1 LTKIIRCA
9 ARRCIVGYV
18 VALLRCPHPTKTLR
32 EMTDASAL
40 DTALTLHP
48 IPSEPDRDGR
58 ATARFSCV
66 FDPSWYQ
73 GRGTYGGVVT
83 AQLAR
88 AFQTLVPTRD
98 ARVITVHFCA
108 PATGEGTI
116 EATLEREGANVTH
129 LTARLTHVRRGKVV
143 TLATASAVFGRPLA
157 EHDFGDHVA
166 PRVPPPHEVPVF
178 VQTPGWPVFAR
189 HFEFR
194 PCLGYEA
201 FRGAPEGHLGG
212 WFRAVEPQSPD
223 LAYVCALF
231 DAWPPS
237 ALPLLLPPPRPAASV
252 DLTFH
257 FFRRFPLDVPSD
269 APWLYEARTPVV
281 RGGWGEEHA
290 TLWDTEGRLVARAR
304 QNVALF

>member
-1 LTKIIRCA
+1 
-9 ARRCIVGYV
+9 
-18 VALLRCPHPTKTLR
+18 
-32 EMTDASAL
+32 MTAL
-40 DTALTLHP
+40 DTALALYP
-48 IPSEPDRDGR
+48 LSNEPDAEGR
-58 ATARFSCV
+58 PSARFSCT
-66 FDPSWYQ
+66 FDPTWYQ
-73 GRGTYGGVVT
+73 GRGAYGGVVT

-88 AFQTLVPTRD
+88 AFALLVPTRD
-98 ARVITVHFCA
+98 PRVITVHFCA

-116 EATLEREGANVTH
+116 EARIEREGANVSH
-129 LTARLTHVRRGKVV
+129 LSARLTHVRRGKVV
-143 TLATASAVFGRPLA
+143 TLAIATAVFGRELG

-166 PRVPPPHEVPVF
+166 PTVPSPHDVPVF

-212 WFRAVEPQSPD
+212 WFRAVEPQPPD

-237 ALPLLLPPPRPAASV
+237 ALPLLRPPPRPAASV

-257 FFRRFPLDVPSD
+257 FFRRFPLDVPND

-281 RGGWGEEHA
+281 RGGWAEEHA
-290 TLWDTEGRLVARAR
+290 TLCDAEGRLVARAR